1 MNVVAA
7 IKHYINKMIND
18 AGPGMKVFLMD
29 KETVSFLCTHLRKQP
44 INASC
49 KVFLFKR
56 KTQNCIDNNGSNI
69 SESFKSDPYTLSV
82 K

>member
-29 KETVSFLCTHLRKQP
+29 KETVSFLFTHLRKQP

-49 KVFLFKR
+49 NVFYLKG
-56 KTQNCIDNNGSNI
+56 KLKIALIPTGII
-69 SESFKSDPYTLSV
+69 
-82 K
+82 